1 MYWDDNK
8 LKSNLKLIFLC
19 LEQLCPVIQIK
30 YAVLHCVLDFF
41 CLYNCLIYF
50 DGCNS
55 PPNPFDFKNLKLNGG
70 SEMEDKAKCFIRIAK
85 GIFEEITYKELK
97 ERRKTISE
105 YNDKKFIPIQG
116 MLLEVTDREYKD
128 FYKSVERHK
137 YIANESRRFRFISTN
152 EMAKDDEDNEIRGA
166 DILPDENVDIDFE
179 VARKIE
185 VEQLKEALLKLND
198 DEYKLIR
205 ALFFEEKTLREYA
218 EIVGKHYTTIYTSR
232 NKILEKLKKFLKI

>member
-1 MYWDDNK
+1 
-8 LKSNLKLIFLC
+8 
-19 LEQLCPVIQIK
+19 
-30 YAVLHCVLDFF
+30 
-41 CLYNCLIYF
+41 
-50 DGCNS
+50 
-55 PPNPFDFKNLKLNGG
+55 
-70 SEMEDKAKCFIRIAK
+70 MEDKAKCFIRIAK

-179 VARKIE
+179 VTRKIE

-218 EIVGKHYTTIYTSR
+218 EIVGKHYTTIYTNR